1 RLTLV
6 YAGFAIVVAALLW
19 TYFGWLI
26 LLAGAQL
33 SFYVQNPSYL
43 RLGLQVLRLSS
54 VELEEL
60 ALKLMYLVGRA
71 HVSGGERWTVNRLG
85 TQLGGAG
92 GGGGAV
98 KGARG

>member
-1 RLTLV
+1 ML
-6 YAGFAIVVAALLW
+6 
-19 TYFGWLI
+19 

-60 ALKLMYLVGRA
+60 ALKLMYLVGRT
-71 HVSGGERWTVNRLG
+71 HVSGGERWTR
-85 TQLGGAG
+85 
-92 GGGGAV
+92 
-98 KGARG
+98 